1 MFPVAIFIPYSVLH
15 VISGNE
21 KENMWGAVARRPSG
35 ARTLG
40 RLRAGLR
47 TETTCTASPLP
58 PPRRGSLGPDQNRG
72 RANFGRAPDLFPSGR
87 IFTPEAYSRVDRSR
101 SGQDSEW
108 TWGRAGSVRFSLVRR
123 VRLALGTGKSAGRDS
138 AAWHTHIPP
147 RAFVD
152 AGVVTRGASFRSV
165 APVLRRTRGCGS
177 CSRGTRHSRRAGPY
191 DSRLQTRS
199 SLESLES
206 T

>member
-1 MFPVAIFIPYSVLH
+1 MRRRTC
-15 VISGNE
+15 
-21 KENMWGAVARRPSG
+21 GARWRGAHQEQEHWAGSERASERRPP
-35 ARTLG
+35 ARLARCRHRGEEVLAPTKI
-40 RLRAGLR
+40 AGER
-47 TETTCTASPLP
+47 ISAVPL
-58 PPRRGSLGPDQNRG
+58 
-72 RANFGRAPDLFPSGR
+72 GRAPDLFPSGR

-108 TWGRAGSVRFSLVRR
+108 TWGRAGSVRFSLVRH